1 MRGAIIGDIIGS
13 TYEFSQNIRNGLVN
27 DIKSASKVIQKQLSG
42 YIFVQPWVFEFLLKA
57 KIKSRRDSK
66 DGYTIYTRLQEN
78 KKVVNPSIKIDKDS
92 LDALK
97 LLLKNYSQTIVTHTG
112 KIIFYE
118 EVPKLEINGFS
129 LPLKW
134 DERFAIA
141 RYMFATE
148 DGEDVPWMFSEV
160 LEGIGEKYYV
170 KNKDQY
176 DWLYER
182 IRQFNIAIGKKIGYE
197 DFFVIAGNGITLNEP
212 YLFLLEKTH
221 RIAQDPPQ

>member
-1 MRGAIIGDIIGS
+1 MTIRQEISSSLVKYIKSPIKA
-13 TYEFSQNIRNGLVN
+13 IRNE
-27 DIKSASKVIQKQLSG
+27 LSM
-42 YIFVQPWVFEFLLKA
+42 YMYVQPWVFEFLLKA
-57 KIKSRRDSK
+57 KIKSKSNSK
-66 DGYTIYTRLQEN
+66 DEYTIYTRLQEN
-78 KKVVNPSIKIDKDS
+78 KKVVNPSIQIDKDS

-97 LLLKNYSQTIVTHTG
+97 LLLKNYPQTIVTHTG

-118 EVPKLEINGFS
+118 DIPKLEINGFP

-134 DERFAIA
+134 DERFALA
-141 RYMFATE
+141 RYMFASKE
-148 DGEDVPWMFSEV
+148 GKNVPWMFSEV

-170 KNKDQY
+170 KNEDQY

-182 IRQFNIAIGKKIGYE
+182 IRQFNIAIARKIGYE
-197 DFFVIAGNGITLNEP
+197 DFFVVAGNGITLNEP

>member
-1 MRGAIIGDIIGS
+1 MLSNKYDEEIRLVVKYLKSPNEAIKK
-13 TYEFSQNIRNGLVN
+13 EL
-27 DIKSASKVIQKQLSG
+27 SK
-42 YIFVQPWVFEFLLKA
+42 YMYVQPWVFEFLLEA
-57 KIKSRRDSK
+57 KVGNKTESK
-66 DGYTIYTRLQEN
+66 DKGEYTIYTRIQEN
-78 KKVVNPSIKIDKDS
+78 KKVTNPSIQVDGKT

-97 LLLKNYSQTIVTHTG
+97 LLLSNYPQTIVTHTG

-141 RYMFATE
+141 RYMFATDE
-148 DGEDVPWMFSEV
+148 GKYVPWMISEV
-160 LEGIGEKYYV
+160 IEGIGEKYI
-170 KNKDQY
+170 KDEDQY

-182 IRQFNIAIGKKIGYE
+182 IRQFNIAIEKKIGYE
-197 DFFVIAGNGITLNEP
+197 NFFVVAGNGITLNEP

-221 RIAQDPPQ
+221 RIAQDPFQ